1 MTGRRQYGVTTG
13 DLEPTDRRA
22 FMLDSPGSAR
32 DNDDWI
38 RRQGRVVERFGHSSL
53 FVGQLCR
60 DLGTTIDEKFALP
73 LSSLAVPC
81 LLGRVT
87 RWGARPSPAAYGMP
101 SGIARHSSTRVLT
114 VTNRV
119 PLMTMCPTAHVSCPD
134 RWSSQKG

>member
-1 MTGRRQYGVTTG
+1 MTDRRQYGVTTG

-60 DLGTTIDEKFALP
+60 DLAAGGGEDQDAAIDRHKREETAIFFEIASMRPFVDHADEEKHA
-73 LSSLAVPC
+73 C
-81 LLGRVT
+81 GR
-87 RWGARPSPAAYGMP
+87 
-101 SGIARHSSTRVLT
+101 
-114 VTNRV
+114 
-119 PLMTMCPTAHVSCPD
+119 
-134 RWSSQKG
+134 